1 MIKFPDR
8 RMIVEKVITIIKP
21 EHTVFD
27 IDNAMVTWWQNIR
40 STGGFGLTYAGSKA
54 FESAQIEYQEFDDGE
69 SSYMGNVGMATGLDR
84 KMTTPY
90 YFYNDQRRQKI
101 KIYDGR
107 IAMLVS
113 LHESVSAYLKTIDDR
128 PVYK

>member
-1 MIKFPDR
+1 
-8 RMIVEKVITIIKP
+8 
-21 EHTVFD
+21 
-27 IDNAMVTWWQNIR
+27 
-40 STGGFGLTYAGSKA
+40 
-54 FESAQIEYQEFDDGE
+54 
-69 SSYMGNVGMATGLDR
+69 
-84 KMTTPY
+84 MTTPY